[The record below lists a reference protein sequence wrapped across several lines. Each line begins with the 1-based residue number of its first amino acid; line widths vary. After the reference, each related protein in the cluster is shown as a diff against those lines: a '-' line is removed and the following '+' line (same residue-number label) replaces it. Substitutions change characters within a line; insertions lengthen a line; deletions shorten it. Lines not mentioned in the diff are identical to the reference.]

1 MCYLCKMPVIKMK
14 YLMPW
19 AALWMVA
26 IVLLTVVP
34 GCSGRDN
41 GPEAFPAILDGQKGW
56 SLVNAKGQVIAE
68 DRFERYTT
76 AATCGRVWSRTNEGY
91 WKLYDAD
98 GKQELVSPKEYRY
111 VSYFHDGRA
120 LVAGR
125 GEGVTVIDTDG
136 EILLRLDS
144 IVGRPVV
151 SFSYP
156 ADGLAVYIVA
166 GKGSGV
172 VNLKGEV
179 VIPARYTSIGTPACG
194 RIVAS
199 DIKDAQAPSDSATQ
213 SVTTVFDY
221 DGNKLF
227 TVSSTKYDLTA
238 ESFMDGYLPVAKT
251 DGEALAWGLLDAQG
265 ETVVKPSAAYRN
277 IIDVRGD
284 KFLYVNDNGLIGLNG
299 IDGEPVL
306 SARYTDAFFID
317 NDHLAVSET
326 EVEDEG
332 AFEYQVITTNDKPIS
347 DRTFADVSQRV
358 GNAMFVCLDLGN
370 WTLMNF
376 KGELNDEAPKM
387 ATVDF
392 NMNPPDY
399 VIQSDHI
406 DLDALIDALRIS
418 PVGLDGLTFA
428 SSVEQALDR
437 QVAASEG
444 VKRAT
449 PSNVS
454 FTDEVNIFPIVDGE
468 VVSETVVFPE
478 KLSKPTYRQERV
490 VDFVWGN
497 YYTYR
502 INNVPTGF
510 AFTRSHPV
518 RFTVM
523 FNNYGKLR
531 GRLGELYKN
540 LVKRMEKLGT
550 VEQSN
555 DAAAII
561 ALPNGKKALLTLQS
575 TMVTLTIGTIP
586 AGQLVVHP
594 YAGNREELT
603 DEYDKAP

>member
-1 MCYLCKMPVIKMK
+1 MK
-14 YLMPW
+14 YMVPW
-19 AALWMVA
+19 ATLWTVA
-26 IVLLTVVP
+26 IVLLSVMP
-34 GCSGRDN
+34 GCSDRSD
-41 GPEAFPAILDGQKGW
+41 GPEAYPAIIDGQKGW
-56 SLVNAKGQVIAE
+56 SLVNAKGQLIAE

-76 AATCGRVWSRTNEGY
+76 AATCGRVWSRTDEGY
-91 WKLYDAD
+91 WKLYDAA
-98 GKQELVSPKEYRY
+98 GKQELVSPKEFRY
-111 VSYFHDGRA
+111 VSYFHGGRA

-136 EILLRLDS
+136 EIRLHLDS
-144 IVGRPVV
+144 IEGRPVE
-151 SFSYP
+151 SFLFP
-156 ADGLAVYIVA
+156 ADGLVVYSVT

-172 VNLKGEV
+172 INLDGEV
-179 VIPARYTSIGTPACG
+179 IISARYTSIGTPAYG

-199 DIKDAQAPSDSATQ
+199 DVKYPHVPSDSAKQ
-213 SVTTVFDY
+213 SVISVFDY

-227 TVSSTKYDLTA
+227 SVSPNKYDLTA
-238 ESFMDGYLPVAKT
+238 ESFIGGYLPVAKN
-251 DGEALAWGLLDAQG
+251 DGDALSWGLLDAQG
-265 ETVVKPSAAYRN
+265 ETVVKPSAAYSS
-277 IIDVRGD
+277 ILDVRGG
-284 KFLYVNDNGLIGLNG
+284 KFLYVNGEGKIGLNG
-299 IDGEPVL
+299 IDGEQIL

-332 AFEYQVITTNDKPIS
+332 VFEYQVITTDDKPIT
-347 DRTFADVSQRV
+347 DRTFAGVSPRV
-358 GNAMFVCLDLGN
+358 GDAMFVCLNSGN

-376 KGELNDEAPKM
+376 KGEINDEAPRM
-387 ATVDF
+387 VTVDF
-392 NMNPPDY
+392 DMNPPDY

-406 DLDALIDALRIS
+406 DIDALIDALRIS

-444 VKRAT
+444 VERST
-449 PSNVS
+449 PTNVS
-454 FTDEVNIFPIVDGE
+454 FTDEVNIFPTVDGE

-510 AFTRSHPV
+510 SFTRSHPA

-540 LVKRMEKLGT
+540 LLKRMEKIGT

-561 ALPNGKKALLTLQS
+561 ALPNGKKALVTLQP
-575 TMVTLTIGTIP
+575 TMVTLTMGIIP

-603 DEYDKAP
+603 DDYGKGP